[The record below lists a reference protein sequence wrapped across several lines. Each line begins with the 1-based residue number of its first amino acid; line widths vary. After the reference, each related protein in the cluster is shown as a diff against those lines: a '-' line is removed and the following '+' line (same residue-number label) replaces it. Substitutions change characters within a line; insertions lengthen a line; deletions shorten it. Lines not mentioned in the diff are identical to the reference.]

1 MNKRSLEITLERVP
15 PIPEPDAEL
24 EQYSTP
30 ATVAADLV
38 YTAFMLGDV
47 DDMNIV
53 DLGCGT
59 GILAIGASLLGAE
72 KVTAIDIDP
81 ESLEVGRESAEELGA
96 EVEFIEGDI
105 SILEERCDTIIMNP
119 PFGAQTKHA
128 DRAFIEKAI
137 ELSNV
142 IYSLHNGNT
151 ADFIRGFAAELEAG
165 VTREWDYEF
174 TIKKQ
179 FDFHS
184 HDRVDV
190 DVTAFRIVPGRY
202 HIASDDDEEE
212 DGY

>member
-1 MNKRSLEITLERVP
+1 MTLERVP
-15 PIPEPDAEL
+15 PIPSPDAEL

-30 ATVAADLV
+30 ASVAADLV

-47 DDMNIV
+47 KDMDIV

-59 GILAIGASLLGAE
+59 GILAIAASLLGADTV
-72 KVTAIDIDP
+72 KAIDVDA
-81 ESLEVGRESAEELGA
+81 ESIEVAREAAKELGA
-96 EVEFIEGDI
+96 EVEFIQGDI
-105 SILEERCDTIIMNP
+105 SSFADRCDTVIMNP
-119 PFGAQTKHA
+119 PFGAQVKHA

-137 ELSNV
+137 GMSNV

-151 ADFIRGFAAELEAG
+151 AEFIRGFAADLEAG

-174 TIKKQ
+174 TIRKQ

-184 HDRVDV
+184 HDRVEV

-202 HIASDDDEEE
+202 HPV
-212 DGY
+212 